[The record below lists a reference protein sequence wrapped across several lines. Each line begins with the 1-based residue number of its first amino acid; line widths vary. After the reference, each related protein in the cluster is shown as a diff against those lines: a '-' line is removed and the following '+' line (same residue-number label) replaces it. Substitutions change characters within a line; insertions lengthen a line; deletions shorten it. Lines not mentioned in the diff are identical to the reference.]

1 MDTVNDSQIQGH
13 LDEFSW
19 DGLKRAQVDKDRAE
33 KLLDIERKFKY
44 VRANADGLI
53 AELHI
58 LTQTAKEG
66 VEMMKAMVD
75 RFNSSKAENDD
86 LKKSIKQKN
95 EDITGLITRIVGE
108 YDNLTLKAHYKL
120 LKEYK

>member
-1 MDTVNDSQIQGH
+1 
-13 LDEFSW
+13 
-19 DGLKRAQVDKDRAE
+19 
-33 KLLDIERKFKY
+33 
-44 VRANADGLI
+44 
-53 AELHI
+53 
-58 LTQTAKEG
+58 
-66 VEMMKAMVD
+66 MMKAMVD